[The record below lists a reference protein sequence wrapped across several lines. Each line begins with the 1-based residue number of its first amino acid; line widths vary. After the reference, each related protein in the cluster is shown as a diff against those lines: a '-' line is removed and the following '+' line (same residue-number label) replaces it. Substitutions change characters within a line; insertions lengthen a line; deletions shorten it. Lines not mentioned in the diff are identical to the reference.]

1 MLTSQTF
8 KDLLHKE
15 IGSTLRLTAVQSVSK
30 SGGGTLSLS
39 IYASGRIDMVFN
51 PLRGGYRQ
59 HRFESYEELKQ
70 RSSCLGF
77 FEEMVLTTLKACETV
92 ELKAAKGGGFA
103 VPVAYSIT
111 FKILQDDRVSWEV
124 R

>member
-39 IYASGRIDMVFN
+39 IYASGRIDMLFN

-59 HRFESYEELKQ
+59 HRFENYNELKQ
-70 RSSCLGF
+70 RSACLGF
-77 FEEMVLTTLKACETV
+77 FEEMVLPTLQACETV
-92 ELKAAKGGGFA
+92 EVKAAKGGGFA

>member
-1 MLTSQTF
+1 MLTNQTF
-8 KDLLHKE
+8 KDLLHKK
-15 IGSTLRLTAVQSVSK
+15 IGTTLRLSAVQSVSK
-30 SGGGTLSLS
+30 LGGGTLSVGV
-39 IYASGRIDMVFN
+39 YASGKIEMHYN
-51 PLRGGYRQ
+51 GLRGGYRQ

-70 RSSCLGF
+70 RSSILDF
-77 FEEMVLTTLKACETV
+77 LKEMVLTTLQACETV

>member
-1 MLTSQTF
+1 MINTQTF

-30 SGGGTLSLS
+30 SGGSTLSLS
-39 IYASGRIDMVFN
+39 IYASGKIELHYN
-51 PLRGGYRQ
+51 GLRGGYCQ
-59 HRFESYEELKQ
+59 HTFENYNEFKQ
-70 RSSCLGF
+70 RSACLDF
-77 FEEMVLTTLKACETV
+77 FKEMVLTTLQACETV
-92 ELKAAKGGGFA
+92 EQKAAKGGGFV

-111 FKILQDDRVSWEV
+111 FKILQDDRVFWEV

>member
-1 MLTSQTF
+1 MLTNQTF

-15 IGSTLRLTAVQSVSK
+15 IGTTLRLSAVQSVSK
-30 SGGGTLSLS
+30 LGGGTLSVGV
-39 IYASGRIDMVFN
+39 YASGKIEMHYN
-51 PLRGGYRQ
+51 GLRGGYRQ
-59 HRFESYEELKQ
+59 HTFESYDELKQ
-70 RSSCLGF
+70 RTSTLDF
-77 FEEMVLTTLKACETV
+77 LKEMVLTTLQACETV

-111 FKILQDDRVSWEV
+111 FKILPDDRVSWEV

>member
-1 MLTSQTF
+1 MLTNQPF
-8 KDLLHKE
+8 RELLHKE

-30 SGGGTLSLS
+30 SGGTLSVS
-39 IYASGRIDMVFN
+39 IYASGRIDVIFN

-59 HRFESYEELKQ
+59 HRFESYKELKQ
-70 RSSCLGF
+70 RSSILDF
-77 FEEMVLTTLKACETV
+77 LKEMVLTTLQACETV

-103 VPVAYSIT
+103 VPVSYSIT
-111 FKILQDDRVSWEV
+111 FKILKDDRVSWEV

>member
-1 MLTSQTF
+1 MINTQTF

-39 IYASGRIDMVFN
+39 IYASGRIDMLFN

-59 HRFESYEELKQ
+59 HRFENYEELKQ
-70 RSSCLGF
+70 RSSILGF
-77 FEEMVLTTLKACETV
+77 LEEMVLTTLQSCETV
-92 ELKAAKGGGFA
+92 EVKAAKERWWICSSCSLFYY
-103 VPVAYSIT
+103 V
-111 FKILQDDRVSWEV
+111 
-124 R
+124 